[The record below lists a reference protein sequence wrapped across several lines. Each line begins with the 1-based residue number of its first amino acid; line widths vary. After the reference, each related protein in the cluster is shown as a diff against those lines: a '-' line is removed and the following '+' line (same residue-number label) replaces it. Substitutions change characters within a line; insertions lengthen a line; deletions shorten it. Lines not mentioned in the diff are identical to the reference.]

1 MKVNKLIKNLLI
13 YFALISIGF
22 AFGKNSLNRN
32 ISKNTQ
38 FVLNSNKNYVAVFYM
53 HSTFRCASCNKIEK
67 MTQVLLEQNYSDELQ
82 NGQIKWKDIDFQE
95 NINLAKKFKVI
106 ASCVVVSTVKN
117 GEYFDIKRLDDVWT
131 LMNNPIEFDLYLSKA
146 ININFKKLKE

>member
-1 MKVNKLIKNLLI
+1 
-13 YFALISIGF
+13 
-22 AFGKNSLNRN
+22 
-32 ISKNTQ
+32 
-38 FVLNSNKNYVAVFYM
+38 M